1 MRTLSRTL
9 AVLVTAVVT
18 AAAASLAPAQA
29 SAGSPAGRHGTGYT
43 QVTVAPAV
51 YELVAAAGITPS
63 AIAPAVAFPTS
74 GTLAARFPITGFT
87 ARNLTIRHSGGIT
100 LAAGAAML
108 WRYRLP
114 FLVLPVAVTLWYMS
128 MDLTPF
134 LSGMEDAGW
143 ELRRFVSL
151 CFGLLMVLLAEQVA
165 AFLARN
171 RMYEVLG
178 LFVLLLVGVMLM
190 SEGGHIAHLAF
201 FGYPIEPMA
210 KSTFYFVVVALV
222 IVDIIQSRYQK
233 KLLAENP
240 SPNEDDIRWAISGNI
255 CRCTGYMN
263 IVKAIQWAAEKN
275 ASAGEPEAEPEAEPA
290 DEPAAEPVAAG

>member
-100 LAAGAAML
+100 LAAGAA
-108 WRYRLP
+108 
-114 FLVLPVAVTLWYMS
+114 S
-128 MDLTPF
+128 I
-134 LSGMEDAGW
+134 S
-143 ELRRFVSL
+143 
-151 CFGLLMVLLAEQVA
+151 
-165 AFLARN
+165 LARFDIELARLRVTGAVSGSAVN
-171 RMYEVLG
+171 APRAPLFRLRASDRRDLG
-178 LFVLLLVGVMLM
+178 LVRLTL
-190 SEGGHIAHLAF
+190 
-201 FGYPIEPMA
+201 
-210 KSTFYFVVVALV
+210 
-222 IVDIIQSRYQK
+222 
-233 KLLAENP
+233 
-240 SPNEDDIRWAISGNI
+240 
-255 CRCTGYMN
+255 TG
-263 IVKAIQWAAEKN
+263 
-275 ASAGEPEAEPEAEPA
+275 
-290 DEPAAEPVAAG
+290 VAAGALNATFGVSAFEAGDTFGYATPRPFGRIDHRWRTALARH